1 MAKKDLNKVMLIGRL
16 GSDPQLRYTPNGK
29 ASANFNLATGR
40 SWKDSDGNQK
50 EETDWNRIVVWGRLA
65 EVCGEWLKKGSQIY
79 CEGRLQTRS
88 YDVDGQKKYI
98 TEVVMNDM
106 QMLGGKSNSDSFEEA
121 PPVDTHESLPF

>member
-1 MAKKDLNKVMLIGRL
+1 MAKKDLNRVTLIGRL
-16 GSDPQLRYTPNGK
+16 GADPQVRYTPSGK

-50 EETDWNRIVVWGRLA
+50 EETDWHRVTVWGRLA
-65 EVCGEWLKKGSQIY
+65 EVCGEYLKKGSQIY

-88 YDVDGQKKYI
+88 YDDSNGVTKYI

-106 QMLGGKSNSDSFEEA
+106 QMLGGKSSSDSFE
-121 PPVDTHESLPF
+121 PQPSNDSDDLPF